1 MKSASIFGSSRLL
14 TFIFKLL
21 ISAGLIAYFVWQIDL
36 ARVLQALRHT
46 RMLYLAIGFILYPL
60 GQVICVVKWQ
70 YLAKALGIQRDLRP
84 MIRLYFIGM
93 FFNMFLP
100 TSIGGDITRGLYLS
114 PGSSS
119 KRVAFLSVI
128 AERGT
133 GVLAMM
139 ILASVVMLSS
149 VGAPLPNWLRFGFP
163 VVSIVIILGLWFLP
177 LLLKGTR
184 ARLRSLIYDD
194 LIVLWEKPRVGLVA
208 LIYSVIFHCILVV
221 IHICIARALSLN
233 IPAAYHFIT
242 ETLASLASL
251 LPSFSGIGVRD
262 GAYLYLLG
270 RAGIEREYALLFSFL
285 WFLIMAISSCIGCIM
300 YLIRGLSPAEKSG
313 IADQANG
320 GAYAERL
327 G

>member
-1 MKSASIFGSSRLL
+1 MKGGSVFGSSRLL
-14 TFIFKLL
+14 AFILKLL
-21 ISAGLIAYFVWQIDL
+21 ISASLITYFVWQVDL
-36 ARVLQALRHT
+36 TRVLHALRHT
-46 RMLYLAIGFILYPL
+46 HVGYLVIGLVLYPL
-60 GQVICVVKWQ
+60 GQVISAVKWQ
-70 YLAKALGIQRDLRP
+70 YLARALGIHKDLRP
-84 MIRLYFIGM
+84 MVRLYFIGM

-114 PGSSS
+114 PGNTSR
-119 KRVAFLSVI
+119 RVAFLSVI

-133 GVLAMM
+133 GVLAMI
-139 ILASVVMLSS
+139 ILASVVMLSP
-149 VGAPLPNWLRFGFP
+149 VGTPLPFLLRFGFP
-163 VVSIVIILGLWFLP
+163 VASVAVILALWFLP
-177 LLLKGTR
+177 LLLKDTR
-184 ARLRSLIYDD
+184 ARLRSLIYED
-194 LIVLWEKPRVGLVA
+194 LIVLWQKPRVGIVA
-208 LIYSVIFHCILVV
+208 LIYSVLFHCILVV
-221 IHICIARALSLN
+221 IHICIARAFSLN
-233 IPAAYHFIT
+233 IRAAYHFIT

-285 WFLIMAISSCIGCIM
+285 WFLTMAVSSCIGCIM

>member
-14 TFIFKLL
+14 IFIFKLL

-36 ARVLQALRHT
+36 TRVVQALRHT
-46 RMLYLAIGFILYPL
+46 RMLYLVIGFILYPL

-114 PGSSS
+114 PGS

-139 ILASVVMLSS
+139 ILASVVMLST
-149 VGAPLPNWLRFGFP
+149 VGAPLPFWLRFGFP
-163 VVSIVIILGLWFLP
+163 IASFVIIIALWFLP
-177 LLLKGTR
+177 LLLKDTR

-194 LIVLWEKPRVGLVA
+194 LIVLWEKPRVGFVA

-233 IPAAYHFIT
+233 IPTAYHFIT

-251 LPSFSGIGVRD
+251 APSFSGIGVRD

-285 WFLIMAISSCIGCIM
+285 WFLIIATSSCIGCIM

-313 IADQANG
+313 IADQTNG

>member
-1 MKSASIFGSSRLL
+1 MRLPAIFGSSRLL
-14 TFIFKLL
+14 TFILKLL
-21 ISAGLIAYFVWQIDL
+21 ISAGLIAYFVLQIDL
-36 ARVLQALRHT
+36 ARVVVALRHT
-46 RMLYLAIGFILYPL
+46 RILYLLIGLVLYPL
-60 GQVICVVKWQ
+60 GQVICAVKWQ
-70 YLAKALGIQRDLRP
+70 YLANALGIQKDLRP

-114 PGSSS
+114 PGSTS

-139 ILASVVMLSS
+139 ILASVAMLSP
-149 VGAPLPNWLRFGFP
+149 VGDPLPYWLRFGFP
-163 VVSIVIILGLWFLP
+163 VASVVIILGLWFLP

-194 LIVLWEKPRVGLVA
+194 LIVLWQKPRVGFIA

-233 IPAAYHFIT
+233 IRTAYHFIT

-270 RAGIEREYALLFSFL
+270 RAGIEREYALLFSFI
-285 WFLIMAISSCIGCIM
+285 WFLIMAISSCIGCVM
-300 YLIRGLSPAEKSG
+300 YLIRGLSPSGKSA
-313 IADQANG
+313 IADEANG

>member
-1 MKSASIFGSSRLL
+1 MKPPAIFGSSRLL
-14 TFIFKLL
+14 TFILKLL
-21 ISAGLIAYFVWQIDL
+21 ISAGLIACFVWQIDL
-36 ARVLQALRHT
+36 ARVAVALKHT
-46 RMLYLAIGFILYPL
+46 RILYLLLGLVLYPL
-60 GQVICVVKWQ
+60 GQVICAVKWQ
-70 YLAKALGIQRDLRP
+70 YLANALGIQKDLKP

-114 PGSSS
+114 PGSTS

-139 ILASVVMLSS
+139 ILASVAMISP
-149 VGAPLPNWLRFGFP
+149 VGDPLPYWLRFGFP
-163 VVSIVIILGLWFLP
+163 VGSVVIILGLWFLP

-194 LIVLWEKPRVGLVA
+194 LIVLWQKPRVGFIA

-233 IPAAYHFIT
+233 IRAAYHFIT

-285 WFLIMAISSCIGCIM
+285 WFLIIAISSCIGCVM
-300 YLIRGLSPAEKSG
+300 YLFRGLSPAEKSAM
-313 IADQANG
+313 ADEGNG
-320 GAYAERL
+320 GEYAERL

>member
-1 MKSASIFGSSRLL
+1 MKLPAIFGSSRLL
-14 TFIFKLL
+14 TFILKLL

-36 ARVLQALRHT
+36 ARVVVALRHT
-46 RMLYLAIGFILYPL
+46 RILYLLIGLVLYPL
-60 GQVICVVKWQ
+60 GQVICAVKWQ
-70 YLAKALGIQRDLRP
+70 YLANALGIQKDLRP

-114 PGSSS
+114 PGSTS

-139 ILASVVMLSS
+139 ILASVAMLSP
-149 VGAPLPNWLRFGFP
+149 VGDPLPYWLRFGFP
-163 VVSIVIILGLWFLP
+163 VTSVVIILGLWFLP

-194 LIVLWEKPRVGLVA
+194 LIVLWQKPRVGFFA

-233 IPAAYHFIT
+233 IRAAYHFIT

-300 YLIRGLSPAEKSG
+300 YLIRGLSPAGKSG
-313 IADQANG
+313 VADEANG